1 MMVNRDCS
9 TTNGI
14 MSSSNCKSTK
24 SEFFAEL
31 RKLRRQNAELEA
43 RSNPAESDDRYR
55 RLMQFLPDGVRIICK
70 GVIVYANE
78 AAIGLFGGTRPEEL
92 VGRESVDFILD
103 DDRAQI
109 AKRDRR
115 VQRSGN
121 LPREE

>member
-1 MMVNRDCS
+1 
-9 TTNGI
+9 
-14 MSSSNCKSTK
+14 MSSSDFKKTK
-24 SEFFAEL
+24 SELLDEL
-31 RKLRRQNAELEA
+31 KNLRRLNAELAA
-43 RSNPAESDDRYR
+43 RSNPVESDDRYR
-55 RLMQFLPDGVRIICK
+55 RLMQFLPDGVWIICK